1 MDETKVE
8 IAIEIMQKKI
18 IEYIKNYKGKD
29 KEEFE
34 RELKKL
40 TEEKEKVYDLDEETI
55 KKVYDTYLNEI
66 RGEKVNGKI

>member
-18 IEYIKNYKGKD
+18 IDYIKNYKGTD

-40 TEEKEKVYDLDEETI
+40 TSEKEKIYDLDEEAI
-55 KKVYDTYLNEI
+55 ERVYDIYLKEVK
-66 RGEKVNGKI
+66 GEK